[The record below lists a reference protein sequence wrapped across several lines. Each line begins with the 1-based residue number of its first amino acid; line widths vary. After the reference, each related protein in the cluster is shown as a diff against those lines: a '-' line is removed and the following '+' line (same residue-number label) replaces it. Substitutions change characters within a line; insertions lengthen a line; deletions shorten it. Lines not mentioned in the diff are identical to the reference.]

1 LVSVIAEAQGAQDK
15 FTAPH
20 KHCKLRF
27 MVLALPNIFLDT
39 GLATEW
45 FRILE

>member
-1 LVSVIAEAQGAQDK
+1 MVSVIAEGQGAQDK

-27 MVLALPNIFLDT
+27 MVLALPNISPYT
-39 GLATEW
+39 PPIRVNVGG
-45 FRILE
+45 